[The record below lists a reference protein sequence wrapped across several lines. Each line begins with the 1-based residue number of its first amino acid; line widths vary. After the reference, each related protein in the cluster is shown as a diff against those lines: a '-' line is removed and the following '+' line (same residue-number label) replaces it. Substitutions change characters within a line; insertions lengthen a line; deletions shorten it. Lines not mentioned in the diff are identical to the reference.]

1 MLIVAGYM
9 DVEPAAREA
18 FLAGMVAGMTTSR
31 AEPGCL
37 DYVLSPDPIDP
48 GRVRLF
54 ERWETNEALGAHL
67 ARMAGE
73 RSESSASS
81 GPSPVKAVELL
92 QYSIAETGPIGS

>member
-9 DVEPAAREA
+9 DVEPAARDE

-54 ERWETNEALGAHL
+54 ERWESKEALGVHL
-67 ARMAGE
+67 AKIAERQAG
-73 RSESSASS
+73 AS
-81 GPSPVKAVELL
+81 GPSPVKAVEIL
-92 QYSIAETGPIGS
+92 QYEIGATGPIGS

>member
-9 DVEPAAREA
+9 DVEPDARA
-18 FLAGMVAGMTTSR
+18 QFLDGMVAAMHASR

-54 ERWETNEALGAHL
+54 ERWESKDALGVHL
-67 ARMAGE
+67 AKVAE
-73 RSESSASS
+73 RRGAEPS
-81 GPSPVKAVELL
+81 GPSPVKGVEVL
-92 QYSIAETGPIGS
+92 QYEIGASGPIGS

>member
-9 DVEPAAREA
+9 DVDPAARDE
-18 FLAGMVAGMTTSR
+18 FLAGRVPGMKASQ

-37 DYVLSPDPIDP
+37 DYVLTPDPIDP

-54 ERWETNEALGAHL
+54 ERWETKEALGAHL

-73 RSESSASS
+73 QSGSS

-92 QYSIAETGPIGS
+92 QYSISETGPIGS

>member
-18 FLAGMVAGMTTSR
+18 FLAGMVAGMTTSQ

-54 ERWETNEALGAHL
+54 ERWESKEALGAHL
-67 ARMAGE
+67 ARMTAE
-73 RSESSASS
+73 RSEPSASS
-81 GPSPVKAVELL
+81 APSPVKAVELL
-92 QYSIAETGPIGS
+92 QYTIAETGPIGS

>member
-18 FLAGMVAGMTTSR
+18 FLAGRVEGMKASQ
-31 AEPGCL
+31 AEAGCL
-37 DYVLSPDPIDP
+37 DYVLSPDPLDL

-54 ERWETNEALGAHL
+54 ERWESKEALGAHL
-67 ARMAGE
+67 ARMAAE
-73 RSESSASS
+73 SSSSSASS

-92 QYSIAETGPIGS
+92 QYTIAETGPIGS

>member
-9 DVEPAAREA
+9 DVEPGARDD
-18 FLAGMVAGMTTSR
+18 FLAGTVAGMTTSR

-54 ERWETNEALGAHL
+54 ERWETKEALGVHL
-67 ARMAGE
+67 ARMAGQ
-73 RSESSASS
+73 RSESS

-92 QYSIAETGPIGS
+92 QYEIGATGPIGS

>member
-9 DVEPAAREA
+9 DVEPAARED
-18 FLAGMVAGMTTSR
+18 FLAGMVAGMTSSR

-54 ERWETNEALGAHL
+54 ERWESKEALGAHL
-67 ARMAGE
+67 ANMAG
-73 RSESSASS
+73 RQSQSS

-92 QYSIAETGPIGS
+92 QYEISATGPLGS

>member
-9 DVEPAAREA
+9 DVEPAARDE
-18 FLAGMVAGMTTSR
+18 FLAGRVAGMTSSR

-54 ERWETNEALGAHL
+54 ERWESKEALGVHL
-67 ARMAGE
+67 AKMAG
-73 RSESSASS
+73 SQSQSS

-92 QYSIAETGPIGS
+92 QYEISATGPLGS